1 MRSVEDAARF
11 VKETAIPGEIILLKS
26 APNLHLERIF
36 DGEVR
41 CWEQVCRKLGHCVDC
56 GLFAVPFPQHK
67 KHRPAERPQ
76 AAGLK
81 APTATP
87 NYP

>member
-56 GLFAVPFPQHK
+56 GSLPYLSRSIKSIGRQ
-67 KHRPAERPQ
+67 R
-76 AAGLK
+76 GLRRL
-81 APTATP
+81 A
-87 NYP
+87 